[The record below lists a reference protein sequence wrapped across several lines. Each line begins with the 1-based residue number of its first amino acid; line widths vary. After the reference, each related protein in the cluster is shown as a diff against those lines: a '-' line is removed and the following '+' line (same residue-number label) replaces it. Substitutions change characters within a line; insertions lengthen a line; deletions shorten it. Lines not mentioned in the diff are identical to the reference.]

1 MTDMKKPVF
10 KTKLKSVSEKLT
22 ESINSPYHYSCQGIE
37 CIDYIEQQ
45 LTSAEFR
52 GYLLGNVH
60 KYLHRHKYKN
70 EMEDLKKMEWYFNK
84 YLVKYN
90 EWDTE
95 DD

>member
-1 MTDMKKPVF
+1 MTSKKKPVF
-10 KTKLKSVSEKLT
+10 KTRIKTAADPV
-22 ESINSPYHYSCQGIE
+22 NSPQHYAAQGVE

-45 LTSAEFR
+45 LSTAEFR

-84 YLVKYN
+84 YKEVY
-90 EWDTE
+90 E

>member
-1 MTDMKKPVF
+1 MK
-10 KTKLKSVSEKLT
+10 KSVSENLM
-22 ESINSPYHYSCQGIE
+22 ESVNSPYHYSCQGIE

-45 LTSAEFR
+45 LTSEEFR

-70 EMEDLKKMEWYFNK
+70 EMEDLKKMQWYFDK

-90 EWDTE
+90 DWGDEE
-95 DD
+95 